1 MIDVCMG
8 EHDGAEVFDRQGKLP
23 IFLGGFLSLALKHPA
38 VQRYGVAVHVKQM
51 TRTGY
56 FTRSTNERYLQRST
70 FCYRITL
77 KENRQTLLVL
87 RHERRLPAATAPL
100 VEEICE
106 SIFVLTGV
114 TCELDYHGLVFF
126 HQGLEIMSR

>member
-1 MIDVCMG
+1 MG

-56 FTRSTNERYLQRST
+56 FTRSTNERYLQT
-70 FCYRITL
+70 V
-77 KENRQTLLVL
+77 NLLL
-87 RHERRLPAATAPL
+87 PHHAERESSDAARPAT
-100 VEEICE
+100 
-106 SIFVLTGV
+106 
-114 TCELDYHGLVFF
+114 
-126 HQGLEIMSR
+126 